1 MVFTADQITAFVG
14 TLLWPLFRVAAL
26 LMVAPVFGA
35 QVVPKRIRL
44 ALSLAVTLLLI
55 PLLPAAPVVALFSA
69 NALFIVAQQILIG
82 AMLGFALQLVV
93 SAVITGGQIIAMQM
107 GLGFS
112 AMVDPQ
118 NGAQTPVVSQF
129 YLIIVVLTYL
139 SLGGH
144 LVMFEVLVDSFQS
157 VPVSAQGISPDSF
170 WKLANWGGLVFSGA
184 VAMALPAIA
193 SLLMVNL
200 AFGVMTRAAPQ
211 LNIFA
216 IGFPLTMMLGYMV
229 VLVTLPGI
237 VPHANLMFNDTYHV
251 LRDLFSAGL

>member
-1 MVFTADQITAFVG
+1 MVFTADQITALVG
-14 TLLWPLFRVAAL
+14 SLLWPLFRVAAL

-35 QVVPKRIRL
+35 KVVPARIRL
-44 ALSLAVTLLLI
+44 GLSVAVTLVLI
-55 PLLPAAPVVALFSA
+55 PLLPVPPAVAVFSV
-69 NALFIVAQQILIG
+69 NALFIVAQQVLVG

-129 YLIIVVLTYL
+129 YLIIVTLTYL
-139 SLGGH
+139 ALGGH
-144 LVMFEVLVDSFQS
+144 LVMFEVLLDSFKS
-157 VPVSAQGISPDSF
+157 VPVSTQGIHADSF

-184 VAMALPAIA
+184 VGMALPAIA
-193 SLLMVNL
+193 SLLMVNI

-237 VPHANLMFNDTYHV
+237 VPHANLMFNDTYH
-251 LRDLFSAGL
+251 LIRDLFSGGH